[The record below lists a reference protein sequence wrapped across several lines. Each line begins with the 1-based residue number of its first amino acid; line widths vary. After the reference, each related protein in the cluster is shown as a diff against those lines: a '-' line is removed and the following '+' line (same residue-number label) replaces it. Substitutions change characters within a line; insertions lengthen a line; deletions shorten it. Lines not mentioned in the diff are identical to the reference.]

1 MNMVLFDIMKFI
13 LHQYFCEHNLRAF
26 ESQIQYKTQ
35 LVRWL
40 FWFLDLIEF
49 LEISV
54 GRDFTS
60 IQDLNLFIYLLIN

>member
-1 MNMVLFDIMKFI
+1 MVLFEIMKFI
-13 LHQYFCEHNLRAF
+13 LLKCLCKHNLRAF
-26 ESQIQYKTQ
+26 VSQIQYKTH

-54 GRDFTS
+54 GRDSTS
-60 IQDLNLFIYLLIN
+60 IQDLNLFIN

>member
-1 MNMVLFDIMKFI
+1 MVLFDIMKFT
-13 LHQYFCEHNLRAF
+13 LHKYFCKHNLRAF

-60 IQDLNLFIYLLIN
+60 IQDLNLFIYLLVI